1 MNRTKVFMYDQFAG
15 ILTEDENGYT
25 FVYDPAYLASEDA
38 EVKKMGRR
46 LTHLDVPRYGEGTV
60 QAHDGVDEDGGVNGL
75 PYPKKSQI
83 GGGYLMSIRSA
94 GIRWD
99 RAWRP

>member
-1 MNRTKVFMYDQFAG
+1 MYDQFAG
-15 ILTEDENGYT
+15 ILTE
-25 FVYDPAYLASEDA
+25 
-38 EVKKMGRR
+38 
-46 LTHLDVPRYGEGTV
+46 
-60 QAHDGVDEDGGVNGL
+60 DEDGGVNGL